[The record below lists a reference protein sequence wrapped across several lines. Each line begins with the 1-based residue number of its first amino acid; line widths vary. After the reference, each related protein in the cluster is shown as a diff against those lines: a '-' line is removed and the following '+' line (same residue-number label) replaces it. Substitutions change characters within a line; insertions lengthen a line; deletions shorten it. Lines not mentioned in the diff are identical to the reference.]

1 MEKAKKDLKE
11 TYEKYLNEGLSREEA
26 LSKTIS
32 EVRERH
38 EPEAFKE
45 ALKEFLKEILDS
57 FSLENWSEEDPVMGV
72 IEAAYGEWEVL
83 WPKIK
88 ALFEKREK

>member
-11 TYEKYLNEGLSREEA
+11 TYEKYLNEGLSSQEA

-38 EPEAFKE
+38 SESVFRE
-45 ALKEFLKEILDS
+45 ALKEFLKEILES
-57 FSLENWSEEDPVMGV
+57 YTPENWTEEDPVMGV
-72 IEAAYGEWEVL
+72 IEAAYAEWEIL
-83 WPKIK
+83 WPKVK
-88 ALFEKREK
+88 ALFEKGEK

>member
-1 MEKAKKDLKE
+1 MEKAKRDLRE
-11 TYEKYLNEGLSREEA
+11 TYEKYLKEGLSREEA

-38 EPEAFKE
+38 EPETFKR
-45 ALKEFLKEILDS
+45 ALKEFLKEIADS
-57 FSLENWSEEDPVMGV
+57 FSLENWTEEDPVMGV
-72 IEAAYGEWEVL
+72 IEAAYAEWEIL

-88 ALFEKREK
+88 TLFGKREK